1 MRFYG
6 KKLQE
11 YRDGTRVLFIMEL
24 CKANLRTFQE
34 NHPDRIPAK
43 QITTEVI
50 KNMLEWGKDVAS
62 GLEHL
67 HKLGIVHRDLKPE
80 NILVSILMTFCYS
93 YAGIT
98 YTFYFL
104 YLF

>member
-34 NHPDRIPAK
+34 NHPDCIPAK
-43 QITTEVI
+43 QITIEVV

-62 GLEHL
+62 GLEYL
-67 HKLGIVHRDLKPE
+67 HKLGIAHRDLKPE

-93 YAGIT
+93 YVGIT